1 MGKSS
6 ITLQQIDNDHGIIQA
21 TPHPE
26 EAFCMDRRQKLIE
39 AKIDK
44 VYYDWVSHIWMSE
57 LIRVL
62 KKDHKTNTLMSLMY
76 CNNYYCNENQQKS
89 WLMLSL

>member
-6 ITLQQIDNDHGIIQA
+6 ITLQQIDNDHGTIQA

-39 AKIDK
+39 AKIDN
-44 VYYDWVSHIWMSE
+44 SI
-57 LIRVL
+57 L
-62 KKDHKTNTLMSLMY
+62 
-76 CNNYYCNENQQKS
+76 
-89 WLMLSL
+89 

>member
-39 AKIDK
+39 AKIDNSIL
-44 VYYDWVSHIWMSE
+44 WLGVSYLNVRI
-57 LIRVL
+57 
-62 KKDHKTNTLMSLMY
+62 N
-76 CNNYYCNENQQKS
+76 
-89 WLMLSL
+89 